1 MIIIFDYFETL
12 LNSRSMDFNRGLRVF
27 WERYYRDRCPF
38 DEMKAYGEAMFDEML
53 LWHKRGLEFPFVK
66 EELPMYAK
74 KFGGDVVSMDA
85 VEEADFLMNCND
97 FELAQGT
104 DEVLEMCSKKN
115 IPMYVLSNS
124 GFTGDALMQILD
136 RFGIGGYFRKLWSSA
151 DYGKIKPSGDFFELA
166 VKTAL
171 EDNPEE
177 ERGDILFVGDTYD
190 SDVKGAHD
198 AGIKCAWINKDGR
211 EDTQRLAAY
220 EIASINGLI
229 DIIG

>member
-27 WERYYRDRCPF
+27 WEKYYRNRCPF
-38 DEMKAYGEAMFDEML
+38 EEMKAYGEAMFDEML
-53 LWHKRGLEFPFVK
+53 LWHKKGLEFPFAK

-74 KFGGDVVSMDA
+74 KFGGDVVQMS
-85 VEEADFLMNCND
+85 VTEEADFLMNCND
-97 FELAQGT
+97 FELVQGT
-104 DEVLEMCSKKN
+104 VELLEMCSKKK

-124 GFTGDALMQILD
+124 GFTGDALTLILE
-136 RFGIGGYFRKLWSSA
+136 RFSIGGYFRKIWSSA
-151 DYGKIKPSGDFFELA
+151 DFGKIKPSREFFELA

-171 EDNPEE
+171 EDNPGEGRE
-177 ERGDILFVGDTYD
+177 DILFVGDTYD

-211 EDTQRLAAY
+211 EDPQKLAAY
-220 EIASINGLI
+220 EIAAISGLI

>member
-151 DYGKIKPSGDFFELA
+151 DFGRLKPSGDFFELA

-171 EDNPEE
+171 EDNPGK

-220 EIASINGLI
+220 EIASISGLM